1 MITTTLIK
9 PQIEKKINLDD
20 LFDGIYLLP
29 NWEQIKEFSL
39 SKKSLFKFKSFKV
52 QLFRKFSS
60 KNMVEKYSLRVDEE
74 KVLASMDLKVY
85 KDSVYIINLNV
96 QASNYFNQAVEK
108 LLQVAVEK
116 ALYNTSEK
124 ELKINLSGN
133 ILEQKKMKNILE
145 NTGFVAEE
153 NQSKYE
159 VDMFGQTYS
168 LKVEESLDWQKT
180 IKQMPIL
187 INK

>member
-9 PQIEKKINLDD
+9 PQVKNKLNIDE
-20 LFDGIYLLP
+20 LFDGVFLLP
-29 NWEQIKEFSL
+29 NWEKIKEFSL
-39 SKKSLFKFKSFKV
+39 LKKTFFRFNSFDV

-85 KDSVYIINLNV
+85 KDSVYIINIDV
-96 QASNYFNQAVEK
+96 QNFSYFNQAVEK
-108 LLQVAVEK
+108 LIQISVEK

-124 ELKINLSGN
+124 EVKVNLSGS
-133 ILEQKKMKNILE
+133 LLKQKRMKNIFE
-145 NTGFVAEE
+145 SFGFVADET
-153 NQSKYE
+153 QSKYE

-168 LKVEESLDWQKT
+168 LCVENSIEWQKR

>member
-9 PQIEKKINLDD
+9 PQVNKKINIDE

-29 NWEQIKEFSL
+29 NWEMIKEFSL
-39 SKKSLFKFKSFKV
+39 SKKGLFGLKVFNV

-60 KNMVEKYSLRVDEE
+60 KNMVEKYSIRVDDD
-74 KVLASMDLKVY
+74 KVIASMDLKVY
-85 KDSVYIINLNV
+85 KDSVYIININA
-96 QASNYFNQAVEK
+96 QTSNYYNQAIEK

-116 ALYNTSEK
+116 ALYNTSNK
-124 ELKINLSGN
+124 EVRINLFGN
-133 ILEQKKMKNILE
+133 LIEQKRMKNILE
-145 NTGFVAEE
+145 NKGFSAEE

-159 VDMFGQTYS
+159 VEMFGQTFF
-168 LKVEESLDWQKT
+168 LDIENSISWHKT

>member
-9 PQIEKKINLDD
+9 PQAQKKINIED
-20 LFDGIYLLP
+20 LFDGVYLLP
-29 NWEQIKEFSL
+29 NWEKIKEFSL
-39 SKKSLFKFKSFKV
+39 SKKSFFRFNSFNV

-85 KDSVYIINLNV
+85 KDSVYIININA
-96 QASNYFNQAVEK
+96 QTSNYYNQAIEK

-124 ELKINLSGN
+124 EVKINLSGN
-133 ILEQKKMKNILE
+133 LIEQKRMKNILE
-145 NTGFVAEE
+145 NSGFVVEE

-168 LKVEESLDWQKT
+168 LKVENSSEWKNS

>member
-9 PQIEKKINLDD
+9 PQVQKKINIQD
-20 LFDGIYLLP
+20 LFDGVYLLP
-29 NWEQIKEFSL
+29 NWEKIKEFSL
-39 SKKSLFKFKSFKV
+39 SKKSLFRFKSFNV

-60 KNMVEKYSLRVDEE
+60 KNMIEKYSLRVDEE

-85 KDSVYIINLNV
+85 KDSVYIISIDA
-96 QASNYFNQAVEK
+96 QTSNYFNQAVEK

-124 ELKINLSGN
+124 ELKINLSGS
-133 ILEQKKMKNILE
+133 LLKQKKMKNILE
-145 NTGFVAEE
+145 SFGFIADET
-153 NQSKYE
+153 QTKYE

-168 LKVEESLDWQKT
+168 LKVENSNDWNNR
-180 IKQMPIL
+180 IKHFPIL

>member
-9 PQIEKKINLDD
+9 PQVKKKINLDD

-29 NWEQIKEFSL
+29 NWEKIKDFSL
-39 SKKSLFKFKSFKV
+39 SKKGLFGFKVFNV

-60 KNMVEKYSLRVDEE
+60 KNMVEKYSIRVDDD

-85 KDSVYIINLNV
+85 KDSVYIINLNA
-96 QASNYFNQAVEK
+96 QTSNYYNQVIEK

-116 ALYNTSEK
+116 ALYNTSNK
-124 ELKINLSGN
+124 EVRINLFGN
-133 ILEQKKMKNILE
+133 LIEQKRMKHILE
-145 NTGFVAEE
+145 NNGFSAEE

-168 LKVEESLDWQKT
+168 LKVEDSIEWKNC
-180 IKQMPIL
+180 IKQFPIL